1 MNVRSIVLITLPMLI
16 AGTPALAARPQD
28 DTGPASSSTPGIERQ
43 DTGLSDPSVN
53 PGQASGTRTVHGLVV
68 RLQDHGYVIRDNK
81 GREVSV
87 LVDGETAGDTELSP
101 GDYVETKLTGE
112 GRAITMTKESATHGS
127 HEKRESSIK

>member
-87 LVDGETAGDTELSP
+87 LVDGETAGD
-101 GDYVETKLTGE
+101 YVETKLTGE

-127 HEKRESSIK
+127 HEKGESSIK